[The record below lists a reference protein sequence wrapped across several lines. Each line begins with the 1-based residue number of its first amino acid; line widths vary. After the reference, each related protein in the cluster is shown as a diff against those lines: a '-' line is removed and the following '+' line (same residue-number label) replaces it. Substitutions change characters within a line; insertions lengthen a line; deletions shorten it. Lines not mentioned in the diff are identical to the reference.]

1 MQQKTDAEWNQI
13 RFQNSIGPQI
23 GGLIHDAV
31 ALVVAEG
38 VKESD
43 SKISVHVRIESWLE
57 VLYDI
62 AETQKAK
69 LTEVKPLNI
78 KKAVEQG
85 DNWLNNTARKIEE
98 TNKKLQE
105 TVSEG
110 REREAQDKLN
120 YQ

>member
-13 RFQNSIGPQI
+13 RFQNSLGPQV
-23 GGLIHDAV
+23 GGLIKQAV
-31 ALVVAEG
+31 DIVIAE
-38 VKESD
+38 KN
-43 SKISVHVRIESWLE
+43 ITPANIASWLDR
-57 VLYDI
+57 LYEISEDRKKKFS
-62 AETQKAK
+62 EP
-69 LTEVKPLNI
+69 KPLNI